1 MGKIII
7 NVPNK
12 NLPILNNNESV
23 DLFSQFQ
30 NNLANLS
37 FQGEP
42 INKYI
47 EKVSKITNV
56 PISIIQLFI
65 FLSSKGDSSYVSKD
79 NFTTEKR
86 VPYGLMGI
94 SDTTAQNTLFKENF
108 LSRLSDNEIKEII
121 SLIGEKTFN
130 EKILFGNATVFGSTN
145 TNPYAKIKLDSL
157 TNKATKNSFGNVNVN
172 DYNFF
177 NTNNSVEK
185 MPLNN
190 DKFNVLIGS
199 ILIGQFLDKYSNKIE
214 QIIPIYLNIDNPKNI
229 DYNWAINFKGSN
241 IMDLYNKLSLKG
253 KNQVNL
259 AMSKGG
265 FLNKIV

>member
-1 MGKIII
+1 
-7 NVPNK
+7 
-12 NLPILNNNESV
+12 
-23 DLFSQFQ
+23 
-30 NNLANLS
+30 
-37 FQGEP
+37 
-42 INKYI
+42 
-47 EKVSKITNV
+47 
-56 PISIIQLFI
+56 
-65 FLSSKGDSSYVSKD
+65 
-79 NFTTEKR
+79 
-86 VPYGLMGI
+86 
-94 SDTTAQNTLFKENF
+94 
-108 LSRLSDNEIKEII
+108 
-121 SLIGEKTFN
+121 
-130 EKILFGNATVFGSTN
+130 
-145 TNPYAKIKLDSL
+145 
-157 TNKATKNSFGNVNVN
+157 
-172 DYNFF
+172 
-177 NTNNSVEK
+177 